1 MNKVDVIILSGFLG
15 AGKTTLLTR
24 LLQADQK
31 HGRKAAVVMN
41 EVGSVSVDSDAVG
54 DGTPLKELLGGCVC
68 CSLSD
73 KLEIQLHGLVRDHTL
88 DVIYIETTG
97 VAHPVDVL
105 EACMTPLLVDD
116 LRIRSVVTLLDL
128 VAWGERRSLS
138 AAVQQLMRE
147 QVRNADLV
155 VMNKADRLSEEER
168 SSVEKEIRGINSE
181 GTLLFASFAYVDVRS
196 VMFQESQYSKGRT
209 HAPLHVREDLHI
221 KTFTHVFTEP
231 VSQEAFETFVKEMP
245 DSVYRIKGYI
255 RFTGDERT
263 MLLQYS
269 YGMVTYEESDLNRT
283 NTLVFIGDGLDHD
296 ALRDKLTAIGK

>member
-105 EACMTPLLVDD
+105 EACMTPLLADD
-116 LRIRSVVTLLDL
+116 LRIRSVVSLLDL
-128 VAWGERRSLS
+128 VAWGERKSLT
-138 AAVQQLMRE
+138 APVQQLMRE
-147 QVRNADLV
+147 QVRHADLV
-155 VMNKADRLSEEER
+155 VMNKADRLTEEEVA
-168 SSVEKEIRGINSE
+168 SIEKDIRGINSD
-181 GTLLFASFAYVDVRS
+181 GVLLPASFADVDVRS
-196 VMFQESQYSKGRT
+196 YMVQESHGSKAHT
-209 HAPLHVREDLHI
+209 HDPLHVREDLHI

-231 VSQEAFETFVKEMP
+231 VSQEAFETFVKAMP

-269 YGMVTYEESDLNRT
+269 YGMLTYEESDLNRT

-296 ALRDKLTAIGK
+296 ALRDELTTLGK